1 MTIGQLTKQL
11 RKSRSLRQGTA
22 AKELGISQ
30 TYLSQLEK
38 GTRNLSS
45 PMVDKLSLFYGIP
58 APIMSFLTLDL
69 TMVAEDKRE
78 AFTKIK
84 PAMDAMVREFFAL
97 RYTCDTCLDNK
108 ICEFAFDG
116 YNTNG
121 DCLAIK

>member
-11 RKSRSLRQGTA
+11 RKSRSLRQGIA

-45 PMVDKLSLFYGIP
+45 GMVDKLSLFYGIP

-78 AFTKIK
+78 AFTKVK
-84 PAMDAMVREFFAL
+84 PAVDAMIEEFF
-97 RYTCDTCLDNK
+97 K
-108 ICEFAFDG
+108 IS
-116 YNTNG
+116 
-121 DCLAIK
+121 K